1 MERTKQ
7 LYEHYLSYPVIC
19 TDSRA
24 VKAGSIF
31 FALKGDSFNGNSY
44 AEGALKNGAVFAV
57 VDEPGL
63 VTDER
68 FFLVDDVLT
77 ALQKLAQYHR
87 LHFQGP
93 VIGITGT
100 NGKTTTKELINSVLS
115 ESYRTHATQGN
126 LNNHI
131 GVPLTILSADIAATD
146 IMIIEMGANHPG
158 EIAFLCNIARPDF
171 GLITNVGKAHLEGF
185 GSLEG
190 VIKTKTELYTF
201 LKSRDGKAFVC
212 SGQHDLMQHVA
223 ELDYLSYGKEPGDYC
238 MGEMVSSDPFLKV
251 TWFDQDT
258 EQLIQTNLV
267 GAYNVD
273 NVLAAVCIG
282 KFFEVAPEKVVA
294 AIEKYTPSN
303 NRSQVL
309 QSASNQLILDAYNAN
324 PSSMRVALEN
334 FALMNAFP
342 KVVIL
347 GDMFELGT
355 ESRAEHEA
363 ILTLLKDFSFSEVL
377 LIGPRFGEVSS
388 ASRFRCFDSTDK
400 AYEWL
405 VANPIINASILVKGS
420 RGMKLEKLIP
430 ALYDKL

>member
-1 MERTKQ
+1 MERIKQ
-7 LYEHYLSYPVIC
+7 LYEHYLNNPVIC

-24 VKAGSIF
+24 ITAGSIF
-31 FALKGDSFNGNSY
+31 FALKGDSFNGNTY
-44 AEGALKNGAVFAV
+44 AGGALNSGAVLAV
-57 VDEPGL
+57 VDEPDL

-77 ALQKLAQYHR
+77 SLQELAQFHR
-87 LHFQGP
+87 SHFQGP

-100 NGKTTTKELINSVLS
+100 NGKTTTKELINAVLS

-131 GVPLTILSADIAATD
+131 GVPLTILSADLVTTD

-158 EIAFLCNIARPDF
+158 EIAFLCEIAKPDF

-190 VIKTKTELYTF
+190 VIKTKTELYES
-201 LKSRDGKAFVC
+201 LKSGKGKAFVC
-212 SGQHDLMQHVA
+212 SGQQVLMQYA
-223 ELDYLSYGKEPGDYC
+223 AILDHLSYGKESSDYC

-251 TWFDQDT
+251 KWYDKGI
-258 EQLIQTNLV
+258 EQVIQTNLV

-282 KFFEVAPEKVVA
+282 KYFEVTTEKVVA

-334 FALMNAFP
+334 FASMNTFP

-347 GDMFELGT
+347 GDMFELGA
-355 ESRAEHEA
+355 ESRNEHEA
-363 ILTLLKDFSFSEVL
+363 ILILLKDINFSKVL
-377 LIGPRFGEVSS
+377 LIGPRFEEVSTES
-388 ASRFRCFDSTDK
+388 GFMCFDSTDN
-400 AYEWL
+400 AYKWL
-405 VANPIINASILVKGS
+405 VAHPITNASILVKGS

>member
-7 LYEHYLSYPVIC
+7 LYEHYLSNPVIC

-24 VKAGSIF
+24 VTAGSIF
-31 FALKGDSFNGNSY
+31 FALKGDSFNGNTY
-44 AEGALKNGAVFAV
+44 AAGALKSGAVLAV
-57 VDEPGL
+57 IDEPGL

-68 FFLVDDVLT
+68 FFLVDDVL
-77 ALQKLAQYHR
+77 ASLQDLAQFHR
-87 LHFQGP
+87 LHFNGP

-100 NGKTTTKELINSVLS
+100 NGKTTTKELINAVLS

-131 GVPLTILSADIAATD
+131 GVPLTILTADLAATD

-190 VIKTKTELYTF
+190 VIKTKTELYAF

-212 SGQHDLMQHVA
+212 SGQQALMQHA
-223 ELDYLSYGKEPGDYC
+223 ATLDHFSYGKEPADFC
-238 MGEMVSSDPFLKV
+238 IGEMVSSDPFLKV
-251 TWFDQDT
+251 KWYDENT
-258 EQLIQTNLV
+258 EQMIQTNLV

-282 KFFEVAPEKVVA
+282 KFFKVAPEMVVVA
-294 AIEKYTPSN
+294 IGKFTPSN

-334 FALMNAFP
+334 FALMNTFP
-342 KVVIL
+342 KVAIL
-347 GDMFELGT
+347 GDMFELGV
-355 ESRAEHEA
+355 ESRTEHAA
-363 ILTLLKDFSFSEVL
+363 ILTLLKEFSFTEVL
-377 LIGPRFGEVSS
+377 LIGPRFGEV
-388 ASRFRCFDSTDK
+388 ASDSGFRCFDTTDQ

-405 VANPIINASILVKGS
+405 VANPITNASILVKGS

>member
-1 MERTKQ
+1 MERTKK
-7 LYEHYLSYPVIC
+7 LYEHYLSNPVIC

-24 VKAGSIF
+24 VTAGSIF
-31 FALKGDSFNGNSY
+31 FALKGDSFNGNIY
-44 AEGALKNGAVFAV
+44 AKGALKSGAVLAV

-63 VTDER
+63 VSDER

-77 ALQKLAQYHR
+77 TLQELAQFHR
-87 LHFQGP
+87 SHFQGP

-100 NGKTTTKELINSVLS
+100 NGKTTTKELINAVLS

-131 GVPLTILSADIAATD
+131 GVPLTILSADLAATD

-190 VIKTKTELYTF
+190 VIKTKTELYAF
-201 LKSRDGKAFVC
+201 LKNKDGKAFVC
-212 SGQHDLMQHVA
+212 SGQQALMQNA
-223 ELDYLSYGKEPGDYC
+223 AILDHLSYGKEPVDYC

-251 TWFDQDT
+251 KWYEKNK

-273 NVLAAVCIG
+273 NVLAAVCVG
-282 KFFEVAPEKVVA
+282 MFFEVAPEKVVA

-334 FALMNAFP
+334 FALMNTFP

-347 GDMFELGT
+347 GDMFELGA
-355 ESRAEHEA
+355 ESRTEHEA
-363 ILTLLKDFSFSEVL
+363 ILTLLKAFSFSEVL
-377 LIGPRFGEVSS
+377 LIGPRFGEV
-388 ASRFRCFDSTDK
+388 ASDSGFRCFETTDN

-405 VANPIINASILVKGS
+405 VANSITNANILIKGS

-430 ALYDKL
+430 AL

>member
-1 MERTKQ
+1 MERTKK
-7 LYEHYLSYPVIC
+7 LYEHYLSNPVIC

-24 VKAGSIF
+24 VTAGSIF
-31 FALKGDSFNGNSY
+31 FALKGDSFNGNIY
-44 AEGALKNGAVFAV
+44 AKGALKSGAVLAV

-63 VTDER
+63 VSDER

-77 ALQKLAQYHR
+77 TLQELAQIHR
-87 LHFQGP
+87 SHFQGP

-100 NGKTTTKELINSVLS
+100 NGKTTTKELINAVLS

-131 GVPLTILSADIAATD
+131 GVPLTILSADISATD

-158 EIAFLCNIARPDF
+158 EIAFLCNIAKPDF

-190 VIKTKTELYTF
+190 VIKTKTELYGF
-201 LKSRDGKAFVC
+201 LKSGKGKAFVC
-212 SGQHDLMQHVA
+212 SGQQALMQYAAV
-223 ELDYLSYGKEPGDYC
+223 LDHLSYGKESGDYC

-251 TWFDQDT
+251 IWYDKNV
-258 EQLIQTNLV
+258 EQQIQTNLV

-282 KFFEVAPEKVVA
+282 KFFEVAPEKIVSA
-294 AIEKYTPSN
+294 LEKYTPSN

-334 FALMNAFP
+334 FASMNTFP

-347 GDMFELGT
+347 GDMFELGA
-355 ESRAEHEA
+355 ESRTEHES

-388 ASRFRCFDSTDK
+388 DSGFLCFDSTDN

-405 VANPIINASILVKGS
+405 IANPITNASILVKGS

>member
-1 MERTKQ
+1 MERTEQ
-7 LYEHYLSYPVIC
+7 LYEQYLSNPVIC

-24 VKAGSIF
+24 VTAGSIF
-31 FALKGDSFNGNSY
+31 FALKGDSFNGNTY
-44 AEGALKNGAVFAV
+44 ASGALNSGAVLAV

-63 VTDER
+63 ATDER

-77 ALQKLAQYHR
+77 TLQDLAKFHR
-87 LHFQGP
+87 SHFQGP

-100 NGKTTTKELINSVLS
+100 NGKTTTKELINVVLS

-131 GVPLTILSADIAATD
+131 GVPLTILSAEISTTD

-158 EIAFLCNIARPDF
+158 EIAFLCNIAKPDL

-190 VIKTKTELYTF
+190 VIKTKTELYEF
-201 LKSRDGKAFVC
+201 LKSGKGKAFVC
-212 SGQHDLMQHVA
+212 YGQQALMQYA
-223 ELDYLSYGKEPGDYC
+223 AALDHLSYGKESGDYC

-251 TWFDQDT
+251 KWYDKNV
-258 EQLIQTNLV
+258 EQPIQTNLV

-282 KFFEVAPEKVVA
+282 KFFEVAPEKIVSA
-294 AIEKYTPSN
+294 LEKYTPSN

-334 FALMNAFP
+334 FALMNTFP

-347 GDMFELGT
+347 GDMFELGA
-355 ESRAEHEA
+355 ESRTEHEA

-377 LIGPRFGEVSS
+377 LIGPRFGEVSLDS
-388 ASRFRCFDSTDK
+388 GFRCFDSTDN

-405 VANPIINASILVKGS
+405 VANPITNSSILVKGS

-430 ALYDKL
+430 ALYGKL